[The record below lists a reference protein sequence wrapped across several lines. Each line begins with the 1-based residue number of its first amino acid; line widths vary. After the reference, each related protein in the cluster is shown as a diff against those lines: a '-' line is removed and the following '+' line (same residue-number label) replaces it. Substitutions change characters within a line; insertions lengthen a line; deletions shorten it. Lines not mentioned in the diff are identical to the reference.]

1 MTTASRPSSEI
12 GNGMAGAAKHVERA
26 ASSRRLKSY
35 AAYKDSGVEW
45 LGKIPVHWEIRRLR
59 STVTSCQNGV
69 WGDEPGGVNDVVCV
83 RVADF
88 NRVTFRVEIE
98 EPTMRAIDT
107 AVVVA
112 RGLRPGDLLLEK
124 SGGGENQPV
133 GAVVLFDHE
142 VPAVCSNFVAR
153 VSVASGHDPRY
164 QTYLHATLY
173 AQRINTRHIKQS
185 TGIQNLDSSSYLSE
199 SVGLPTKAEQRT
211 IANFLDRET
220 ARIDGLIK
228 KKERLIEL
236 LKEQRAALI
245 TRAVTKGLDP
255 NVPTKNSGIEWLG
268 EIPAHWEVKP
278 LKAISTLQT
287 GLTLGKKYEGSNLA
301 TRPYLR
307 VANVQDGYL
316 WLNDIAEVE
325 LPVHDTLRYE
335 LREGDVLM
343 TEGGDFDKL
352 GRGHVWENQIAGCLH
367 QNHIFAVRPRR
378 DVLSSGFLAFT
389 MGSGYGRAYFTA
401 TSKQSTNLAST
412 NSTKLRNLP
421 MPIPNLCEQDQIV
434 TEINRETVRIDT
446 LFTKIQEAI
455 DRLKEL
461 RTALISAAVT
471 GKINVRE
478 EIA

>member
-1 MTTASRPSSEI
+1 M
-12 GNGMAGAAKHVERA
+12 
-26 ASSRRLKSY
+26 
-35 AAYKDSGVEW
+35 
-45 LGKIPVHWEIRRLR
+45 
-59 STVTSCQNGV
+59 
-69 WGDEPGGVNDVVCV
+69 

-88 NRVTFRVEIE
+88 NRNAFRVEIE
-98 EPTMRAIDT
+98 EPTMRSIDPE
-107 AVVVA
+107 VVSA
-112 RGLRPGDLLLEK
+112 RGLRSGDLLLEK

-153 VSVASGHDPRY
+153 VTIADGHDPRY
-164 QTYLHATLY
+164 QSYLHAALY

-199 SVGLPTKAEQRT
+199 AIGLPPEPEQRP
-211 IANFLDRET
+211 IAAFLDRET
-220 ARIDGLIK
+220 ARIDALVA

-236 LKEQRAALI
+236 LQEQRTALI

-255 NVPTKNSGIEWLG
+255 NVPMKDSGVEWLG

-278 LKAISTLQT
+278 LKAVSVLQT
-287 GLTLGKKYEGSNLA
+287 GVTLGKNYEGGNLA
-301 TRPYLR
+301 GRPYLR

-316 WLNDIAEVE
+316 ALQDIAEIE
-325 LPVHDTLRYE
+325 IPVHEAPRYE

-352 GRGHVWENQIAGCLH
+352 GRGHVWEGQISGCLH

-378 DVLSSGFLAFT
+378 DVLSPRYLAFA
-389 MGSGYGRAYFTA
+389 MSSGYGRAYFTA

-421 MPIPNLCEQDQIV
+421 MPMPGLREQDQIV
-434 TEINRETVRIDT
+434 VGIASQTARIDA
-446 LFTKIQEAI
+446 LIAKVREAI
-455 DRLKEL
+455 NRLKEL

-471 GKINVRE
+471 GKIDVRGE
-478 EIA
+478 AA